1 MPKRPGEYLHVRD
14 GDLAHLD
21 RNGQAHPN
29 EYPEHERLRF
39 YLGLLHLAN
48 ERGNGPGVAAPP
60 LSGPLRTLAAA
71 HLEFLRRGA
80 ADARGHRMG
89 SSLQDQIRK
98 SRQKARAGT

>member
-21 RNGQAHPN
+21 RNGQTHPN

-48 ERGNGPGVAAPP
+48 ERGNRPGVAAHRYRDRFGHWPQ
-60 LSGPLRTLAAA
+60 RTWSFFAAVQPTPEVIA
-71 HLEFLRRGA
+71 WDRHCRIKFA
-80 ADARGHRMG
+80 
-89 SSLQDQIRK
+89 K
-98 SRQKARAGT
+98 SRQKAGAGA